1 MTALWIGVS
10 SWLGILALLVA
21 LRVRATARP
30 PTARRRTVSIQREV
44 SDAEADTRAS
54 VHVASGQ
61 RRLSG
66 GQ

>member
-30 PTARRRTVSIQREV
+30 KTPRRRRLLSARREAT
-44 SDAEADTRAS
+44 DAGADAPAGI
-54 VHVASGQ
+54 HVAGGQ
-61 RRLSG
+61 RR
-66 GQ
+66 

>member
-30 PTARRRTVSIQREV
+30 TTARRRTVPMHRA

-54 VHVASGQ
+54 VHVASSRQ
-61 RRLSG
+61 RRLSRE
-66 GQ
+66 Q

>member
-30 PTARRRTVSIQREV
+30 ATPRRRTLRTRRAA
-44 SDAEADTRAS
+44 SDVGADTRAG
-54 VHVASGQ
+54 VNVAGGQ
-61 RRLSG
+61 RR
-66 GQ
+66 

>member
-10 SWLGILALLVA
+10 SWLGILAVLVA

-30 PTARRRTVSIQREV
+30 TTAPRRTVPMQREA

-61 RRLSG
+61 RRLSR